1 MIRLTIPTIEEDD
14 LQAVREAL
22 ASGYLVQG
30 PRVAEFENAVAAY
43 IGTKHAV
50 AVSNCTAALL
60 LALMATEIGPNDRVA
75 VTTYSWPATANV
87 IALCGAEPVFVEVDP
102 RTFNMDGEA
111 LAQTLRR
118 TKVKAILPVHTFG
131 GMADMVSLLKVAE
144 EHGVPIIEDA
154 ACALGADLQGKK
166 AGTWGVMGCFSF
178 HPRKAI
184 TTGEGGMVTTD
195 DSSLASK
202 LRMLRNHGQDPN
214 SPVPDF
220 IAPGHNMRITEFQA
234 ALGNSQMRKV
244 ERIISARRAHA
255 ERYDEL
261 LRNSGLVTPHQLEGS
276 RHVYQSY
283 VVLIPREVASA
294 RAEII
299 SALRADGIETTI
311 GTYHLPLT
319 TYFRKRGGFKIG
331 DFSVTD
337 DISAR
342 ALTLPLFE
350 SLSVAQQRQVTELLL
365 TAVNQPATA
374 GHG

>member
-1 MIRLTIPTIEEDD
+1 MIRLTIPSIDDDD
-14 LQAVREAL
+14 LEAVREAL

-30 PRVAEFENAVAAY
+30 PRVAEFENAVANY
-43 IGTKHAV
+43 VGTQHAV

-60 LALMATEIGPNDRVA
+60 LALMAAEIGPDDRVA

-102 RTFNMDGEA
+102 NTFNMDSDA
-111 LAQTLRR
+111 LAETLKR
-118 TKVKAILPVHTFG
+118 TKVKAVLPVHTFG
-131 GMADMVSLLKVAE
+131 GMADMTSILKVAE
-144 EHGVPIIEDA
+144 QHGVPVIEDA
-154 ACALGADLQGKK
+154 ACALGAELEGKK
-166 AGTWGVMGCFSF
+166 AGTWGVIGCFSF

-244 ERIISARRAHA
+244 ERIIKSRRAQA

-261 LRNSGLVTPHQLEGS
+261 LSNTGLVTPQHLAGS

-283 VVLIPREVASA
+283 VVLLPREVAAA

-299 SALRADGIETTI
+299 STLKGDGIETTI
-311 GTYHLPLT
+311 GTYHLPMT
-319 TYFRKRGGFKIG
+319 TYFRKRGGFKVG
-331 DFSVTD
+331 DFPITD

-350 SLSVAQQRQVTELLL
+350 GLSVEQQCRVTESLLA
-365 TAVNQPATA
+365 AVDQPATA